1 MLHQA
6 CIMHSW
12 RDGRTEKM
20 HAAEVPFLFF
30 RKIAAEYGQERKP
43 GAVLFRR
50 ATGRRERTAM
60 AGMYH
65 IDAPP
70 TLCP

>member
-12 RDGRTEKM
+12 RDACRGGAISILPE
-20 HAAEVPFLFF
+20 E
-30 RKIAAEYGQERKP
+30 IAAEHGQERKP
-43 GAVLFRR
+43 GAVLFAGLPDVENAR
-50 ATGRRERTAM
+50 AM
-60 AGMYH
+60 AGMCH